1 MKLYRVIN
9 KDGKGF
15 YQSYNATP
23 PVEYWYP
30 ILFKSCDAM
39 MEKFIHTVHPFIEPS
54 TYDKKFNFAFTSL
67 EDLVSWFPLD
77 ILNKMN
83 GSIIEIE
90 IDEEFVIKHPKQ
102 CLYNPEK
109 VISINIFDK
118 CRLFNDI
125 SFPDN
130 TQYLW
135 KF

>member
-15 YQSYNATP
+15 YQSYNGTP

-54 TYDKKFNFAFTSL
+54 TYEKKFNFAFTSVS
-67 EDLVSWFPLD
+67 DLISWFPLD

-90 IDEEFVIKHPKQ
+90 IDEQYVIIHPRQ
-102 CLYNPEK
+102 CLYDSENVLSVK
-109 VISINIFDK
+109 QFDK
-118 CRLFNDI
+118 QQLFKNI
-125 SFPDN
+125 SFPTD
-130 TQYLW
+130 TKYLF
-135 KF
+135 KY